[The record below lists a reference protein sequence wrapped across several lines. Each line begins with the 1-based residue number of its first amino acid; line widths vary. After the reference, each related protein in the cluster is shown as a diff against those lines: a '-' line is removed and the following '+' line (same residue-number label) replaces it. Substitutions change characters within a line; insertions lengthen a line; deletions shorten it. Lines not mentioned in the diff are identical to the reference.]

1 MAGAGRPAPLSLSA
15 TMRAKSVALVVVF
28 VAGVL
33 AVVYGRS
40 LFSPAGGSPKHGA
53 SVGSALAAGASGSDA
68 RLVAYLQKRFRIPDP
83 ALISL
88 GPPKPSPI
96 QGLSERTVTVKN
108 ETGFKASVQLFT
120 DADGTKFILGRLM
133 DLNADPWDRVDM
145 KKVDLTDRP
154 TEGPVNAPITVVEF
168 ADFECP
174 YCARAFGD
182 IETLVNETYKGQ
194 VRLIF
199 KNFPLNQHPWATQAA
214 IAAEC
219 VRQQNPQ
226 AFWTFARYLYG
237 NQADIKPE
245 TLRQHIEDFATSQ
258 KLDTKALDVCM
269 LSPAPERRVTEDM
282 HDGNAVGIRST
293 PTFLINGIMVAGM
306 PSDKVFD
313 FIVRSEMRHAA
324 KVASAPK

>member
-1 MAGAGRPAPLSLSA
+1 
-15 TMRAKSVALVVVF
+15 MRAKSVALVVVF

-33 AVVYGRS
+33 AVGYGRS
-40 LFSPAGGSPKHGA
+40 LFPPAGGSPEHGA

-88 GPPKPSPI
+88 GPPKSSPI

-120 DADGTKFILGRLM
+120 DADGTRFILGRLM

-145 KKVDLTDRP
+145 KKVDLNDRA
-154 TEGPVNAPITVVEF
+154 TQGPVNAPITVVEF

-194 VRLIF
+194 VRLVF
-199 KNFPLNQHPWATQAA
+199 KNLPLNQHPWATQAA

-226 AFWTFARYLYG
+226 AFWTFARYLYT

-245 TLRQHIEDFATSQ
+245 TLRPRIEDFATSQ

-269 LSPAPERRVTEDM
+269 LSPAPERRVTEDVR
-282 HDGNAVGIRST
+282 DGNGVGIRST
-293 PTFLINGIMVAGM
+293 PTFLINGIMVPGM

-313 FIVRSEMRHAA
+313 FIVRSEMHDAA
-324 KVASAPK
+324 KVAAAPK